1 MTSKM
6 PKIETL
12 RKHFPNCILSDDK
25 MMEISEWLRLYLN
38 QEHITPNNKVLKVLI
53 QWESDKMLEK

>member
-6 PKIETL
+6 PKAETL
-12 RKHFPNCILSDDK
+12 RKHFPDCSLTDEKLI
-25 MMEISEWLRLYLN
+25 EITEWLRDYLK

-53 QWESDKMLEK
+53 AREEYKLV